1 MAESNPAIRVTEAR
15 DETQS
20 PRHATTYAPTDDS
33 DVSRPNSSDT
43 RPSYSSLIEG
53 NTSPRT
59 AYRKPVA
66 GPYGGSSQ
74 DAGHLGTPLRA
85 STAPVST
92 SLGLDPL
99 SQYINRRTSVLTP
112 PAFPRTTSDG
122 TSTKLSPTASR
133 ETAPSLKL
141 SPSHSS
147 PNEEPVF
154 GPKIKKGVKFLGR
167 MIGKKKDFADIVEDA
182 VSERAEERPEGA
194 EASVFCS
201 LHDNSSYNPRHAQPP
216 AYIKV
221 RSSGKK
227 EKDFNRMFLA
237 QELQEDIPA
246 SQGLN
251 RAASNSSQP
260 KKLRRR
266 RKVDDGAIWA
276 TAFSNDGKFL
286 AAGGQD
292 KVVRVWAVLSSPDE
306 RQQHEKDEDVEVG
319 GESTRL
325 NAPVFRQK
333 TVQVFEG
340 HTGPIL
346 DLCWSK
352 NNFLISTSM
361 DKTVKLWHISR

>member
-1 MAESNPAIRVTEAR
+1 
-15 DETQS
+15 
-20 PRHATTYAPTDDS
+20 
-33 DVSRPNSSDT
+33 
-43 RPSYSSLIEG
+43 
-53 NTSPRT
+53 
-59 AYRKPVA
+59 
-66 GPYGGSSQ
+66 
-74 DAGHLGTPLRA
+74 
-85 STAPVST
+85 
-92 SLGLDPL
+92 
-99 SQYINRRTSVLTP
+99 
-112 PAFPRTTSDG
+112 
-122 TSTKLSPTASR
+122 
-133 ETAPSLKL
+133 
-141 SPSHSS
+141 
-147 PNEEPVF
+147 VF

-201 LHDNSSYNPRHAQPP
+201 LHDNSSYNPRHAHPP

-237 QELQEDIPA
+237 QELQEDVPA
-246 SQGLN
+246 TQGLN

-260 KKLRRR
+260 KKLRRKQ
-266 RKVDDGAIWA
+266 KVDDGAIWA

-306 RQQHEKDEDVEVG
+306 RQQHERDEDVEVG

-340 HTGPIL
+340 HMGPSWTSAGVRTTFSSRHPWTRRSSYGTYL
-346 DLCWSK
+346 GKLSK
-352 NNFLISTSM
+352 QPPPAM
-361 DKTVKLWHISR
+361 KLTQHKGRNASVHSSIATL